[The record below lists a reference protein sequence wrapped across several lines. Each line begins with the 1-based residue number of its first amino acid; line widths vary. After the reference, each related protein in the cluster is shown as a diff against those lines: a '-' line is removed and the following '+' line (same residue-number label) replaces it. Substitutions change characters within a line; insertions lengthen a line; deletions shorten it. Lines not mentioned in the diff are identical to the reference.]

1 MDAPTAPLPK
11 FVSGKRPAFHADP
24 AIDRLIAMVL
34 ALTREVSVLRDR
46 VDTLEVL
53 GQEAGWLT
61 IDAVEAYVPPLPVRQ
76 RREAGREAMIGRVL
90 AILSEEIA
98 DLEAGA
104 SDDGYWATIS
114 AIETGEA

>member
-1 MDAPTAPLPK
+1 MKPLPK
-11 FVSGKRPAFHADP
+11 HVSGARPTFHADP

-46 VDTLEVL
+46 IDSHEML
-53 GQEAGWLT
+53 GETAGIGHAAIESYT
-61 IDAVEAYVPPLPVRQ
+61 APLPVRQ
-76 RREAGREAMIGRVL
+76 RREVAREAMIGRVL

-104 SDDGYWATIS
+104 TDDSYWSTIS

>member
-1 MDAPTAPLPK
+1 MKPLPRH
-11 FVSGKRPAFHADP
+11 VTGIRPAVHEEP

-46 VDTLEVL
+46 VDTLELL
-53 GQEAGWLT
+53 GQEAGWLAP
-61 IDAVEAYVPPLPVRQ
+61 DAVEAFVPPLPVRQ
-76 RREAGREAMIGRVL
+76 RREGAREAMIGRVL

-98 DLEAGA
+98 DLDGGET
-104 SDDGYWATIS
+104 DDAYWATIA